1 MEIVVKHF
9 NDLTVDE
16 LYEIC
21 KIRIEIFTLEQRI
34 YVQDLDDV
42 DKSVYHMYLKDEDGI
57 QAYVRIIPG
66 GMVYEGAS
74 IGRVVSRKR
83 KCGYGTEIMKGAI
96 SFIREEFGESRIDI
110 SAQVQA
116 RRFYDLLGF
125 VQTSDVY
132 DECGVP
138 HIHMVLDLDGGLS
151 AVSDHVGTNSR
162 I

>member
-21 KIRIEIFTLEQRI
+21 KIRAEIFILEQCI
-34 YVQDLDDV
+34 YVQDLDDI
-42 DKSVYHMYLKDEDGI
+42 DKSVYHMYLKDEGGM

-66 GMVYEGAS
+66 GKVYEGAS

-83 KCGYGTEIMKGAI
+83 HCGYGTAIMKEAI
-96 SFIREEFGESRIDI
+96 SFVEKVFEDSRIDI

-138 HIHMVLDLDGGLS
+138 HIHMVLEL
-151 AVSDHVGTNSR
+151 
-162 I
+162 

>member
-21 KIRIEIFTLEQRI
+21 KIRIEIFTLEQGI

-57 QAYVRIIPG
+57 QAYVRIIPRG
-66 GMVYEGAS
+66 VVYEGAS

>member
-21 KIRIEIFTLEQRI
+21 KIRIEIFTLEQGI

-57 QAYVRIIPG
+57 QAYVRIIPR
-66 GMVYEGAS
+66 GMIYEGTS

>member
-21 KIRIEIFTLEQRI
+21 KIRAEIFILEQCI

-42 DKSVYHMYLKDEDGI
+42 DKSVYHMYLKDEGGM
-57 QAYVRIIPG
+57 QAYVRIIPK

-74 IGRVVSRKR
+74 IRRVVSRKR
-83 KCGYGTEIMKGAI
+83 HCGYGTAIMKEAI
-96 SFIREEFGESRIDI
+96 SFVENVFGDSRIDI

-116 RRFYDLLGF
+116 RQFYDLLGF

-138 HIHMVLDLDGGLS
+138 HIHMVLEL
-151 AVSDHVGTNSR
+151 
-162 I
+162 

>member
-9 NDLTVDE
+9 NELTVDE

-21 KIRIEIFTLEQRI
+21 KIRAEIFILEQCI

-42 DKSVYHMYLKDEDGI
+42 DKSVYHMYLKDEGGM
-57 QAYVRIIPG
+57 QAYVRIIPK

-83 KCGYGTEIMKGAI
+83 HCGYGTAIMKEAI
-96 SFIREEFGESRIDI
+96 SFVENVFGDSRIDI

-116 RRFYDLLGF
+116 RQFYDLLGF

-138 HIHMVLDLDGGLS
+138 HIHMVLEL
-151 AVSDHVGTNSR
+151 
-162 I
+162 

>member
-21 KIRIEIFTLEQRI
+21 KIRTEIFILEQCI
-34 YVQDLDDV
+34 YVQDLDDI
-42 DKSVYHMYLKDEDGI
+42 DKSVYHMYLKDEGGM

-66 GMVYEGAS
+66 GKVYEGAS

-83 KCGYGTEIMKGAI
+83 HCGYGTAIMKEAI
-96 SFIREEFGESRIDI
+96 SFVEKVFEDSRIDI

-138 HIHMVLDLDGGLS
+138 HIHMVLEL
-151 AVSDHVGTNSR
+151 
-162 I
+162 

>member
-21 KIRIEIFTLEQRI
+21 KIRIEIFTLEQGI

-83 KCGYGTEIMKGAI
+83 KCGYGTEIMKEAI
-96 SFIREEFGESRIDI
+96 SFIREEFGEFRIDI

-138 HIHMVLDLDGGLS
+138 HIHMVLDLGGGLS
-151 AVSDHVGTNSR
+151 AVSDNVGTNSR
-162 I
+162 T

>member
-21 KIRIEIFTLEQRI
+21 KIRIEIFMLEQCI

-42 DKSVYHMYLKDEDGI
+42 DKSVYHMYLKDDDGM
-57 QAYVRIIPG
+57 QAYVRIIPK
-66 GMVYEGAS
+66 GMMYEGAS

-83 KCGYGTEIMKGAI
+83 HCGLGTEIMKAAI
-96 SFIREEFGESRIDI
+96 SFVKERFGDSRIDI
-110 SAQVQA
+110 SAQVRA
-116 RRFYDLLGF
+116 REFYDLLGF

-138 HIHMVLDLDGGLS
+138 HIHMVLELE
-151 AVSDHVGTNSR
+151 
-162 I
+162 

>member
-21 KIRIEIFTLEQRI
+21 KIRIEIFTLEQGI

-57 QAYVRIIPG
+57 QAYVRIIPR

-138 HIHMVLDLDGGLS
+138 HIHMVLDMDGGLS

-162 I
+162 M

>member
-21 KIRIEIFTLEQRI
+21 KIRAEIFILEQCI

-42 DKSVYHMYLKDEDGI
+42 DKSVYHMYLKDEDGM
-57 QAYVRIIPG
+57 QAYVRIIPK
-66 GMVYEGAS
+66 GMVYEGTS

-83 KCGYGTEIMKGAI
+83 HCGYGTAIMKEAI
-96 SFIREEFGESRIDI
+96 SFVESVFGDSRIDI

-116 RRFYDLLGF
+116 RQFYDLLGF

-138 HIHMVLDLDGGLS
+138 HIHMVLEL
-151 AVSDHVGTNSR
+151 
-162 I
+162 

>member
-21 KIRIEIFTLEQRI
+21 KIRIEIFTLEQGI

-57 QAYVRIIPG
+57 QAYVRIIPR

-83 KCGYGTEIMKGAI
+83 KCGYGTEIMKEAI

-151 AVSDHVGTNSR
+151 AVSDRVGTNSR

>member
-21 KIRIEIFTLEQRI
+21 KIRIEIFTLEQGI

-57 QAYVRIIPG
+57 QAYVRIIPR

>member
-21 KIRIEIFTLEQRI
+21 KIRAEIFILEQCI

-42 DKSVYHMYLKDEDGI
+42 DKSVYHMYLKDEDGM
-57 QAYVRIIPG
+57 QAYVRIIPK

-83 KCGYGTEIMKGAI
+83 HFGYGTAIMKEAI
-96 SFIREEFGESRIDI
+96 SFVENVFGDSRIDI

-116 RRFYDLLGF
+116 RQFYDLLGF

-132 DECGVP
+132 DECGVS
-138 HIHMVLDLDGGLS
+138 HIHMVLEL
-151 AVSDHVGTNSR
+151 
-162 I
+162 

>member
-21 KIRIEIFTLEQRI
+21 KIRIEIFTLEQGI

-57 QAYVRIIPG
+57 QAYVRIIPR

-96 SFIREEFGESRIDI
+96 SFIREEFGEFRIDI

-138 HIHMVLDLDGGLS
+138 HIHMVLDMDGGLS

-162 I
+162 M

>member
-21 KIRIEIFTLEQRI
+21 KIRAEIFILEQCI
-34 YVQDLDDV
+34 YVQDLDDI
-42 DKSVYHMYLKDEDGI
+42 DKSVYHMYLKDEGGM
-57 QAYVRIIPG
+57 QAYVRIIPRG
-66 GMVYEGAS
+66 KVYEGAS

-83 KCGYGTEIMKGAI
+83 HCGYGTAIMKEAI
-96 SFIREEFGESRIDI
+96 SFVEKVFGDSRIDI

-116 RRFYDLLGF
+116 RQFYDLLGF

-138 HIHMVLDLDGGLS
+138 HIHMVLEL
-151 AVSDHVGTNSR
+151 
-162 I
+162 